1 MVSMVGRVWRFGFV
15 LNFGRRHLVNRE
27 YDKEWRMDKVNREQ
41 ISRSMAQNNAIN
53 LM

>member
-1 MVSMVGRVWRFGFV
+1 MVSMVGRVWRFGIVFD
-15 LNFGRRHLVNRE
+15 FGRRHFVNRE
-27 YDKEWRMDKVNREQ
+27 YDKELRMDKVNREQ